1 MDYVIAIPSYNRT
14 HEITIKTLKS
24 LKEGGIPSNKIHVF
38 VANQEE
44 EKKYRET
51 LDKTS
56 YEKIVLGIKGIV
68 QQRIFI
74 SNYFPEGKYIVSL
87 DDDVE
92 GVFEFTGNKR
102 TLLKIINLDSFFKQ
116 AFERLEKE
124 NLYIWGVYPVYN
136 PYFMYDKVTT
146 DLRFLIGVLYGY
158 INRHNQ
164 KLYPTLDS
172 VSKDDYH
179 HTILYYLNDGGV
191 VRFNNITAKTKFD
204 APGGLGNTGRFEK
217 SENAAEFLAKTYP
230 EIVKR
235 KRRKSGEAETS
246 LNRFYT
252 NN

>member
-1 MDYVIAIPSYNRT
+1 M
-14 HEITIKTLKS
+14 
-24 LKEGGIPSNKIHVF
+24 
-38 VANQEE
+38 
-44 EKKYRET
+44 
-51 LDKTS
+51 
-56 YEKIVLGIKGIV
+56 GIKGIV

-74 SNYFPEGKYIVSL
+74 SKYFPEGKYIVSL

-92 GVFEFTGNKR
+92 GVFKFAGKQNKLVKMR
-102 TLLKIINLDSFFKQ
+102 NLDTFFKE
-116 AFERLEKE
+116 AFEILEKE
-124 NLYIWGVYPVYN
+124 KLYIWGIYPVYN

-158 INRHNQ
+158 KNRHNK

-191 VRFNNITAKTKFD
+191 VRFNNITTKTKFD

-217 SENAAEFLAKTYP
+217 SENAAEFLAKKYP

-235 KRRKSGEAETS
+235 KRRKSGEAEIS
-246 LNRFYT
+246 LNRFNT
-252 NN
+252 NKKTQKNVKTVNKVNKVNKTQKNYKK